1 MSDIAWA
8 SMFIPTISLL
18 EVALR
23 GTLVYLGLFAL
34 LRIVRRDRGELGVA
48 DLLVIVIVA
57 DASQNAMGANYESV
71 TEGAVLVGTILFW
84 NHALDWLAFRFPRF
98 GRLVTPRPLL
108 LIKDGRMIRRHM
120 QQQMITQE
128 ELMSQLREQGV
139 ENMASV
145 KACYLEG
152 DGKIS
157 VLANS

>member
-98 GRLVTPRPLL
+98 GRLVASRPLL
-108 LIKDGRMIRRHM
+108 LIKDGRMIRRNM